1 MFSFSKYLLLSISR
15 GTVLGRLWNRGVQ
28 VSPAE
33 APSCSAREFL
43 AHQLSANALSFER
56 RFQHSSMNVQ
66 SHRFF
71 NCNMISAREN
81 CQVARVCFTCKCR
94 RWKRCGFDPW
104 VGKIRCS
111 RKWQPAPLFLP
122 GKFHGQ
128 RSLAG
133 YSPWG
138 YKELDMIEQL
148 TYTYDTYA

>member
-1 MFSFSKYLLLSISR
+1 
-15 GTVLGRLWNRGVQ
+15 
-28 VSPAE
+28 
-33 APSCSAREFL
+33 
-43 AHQLSANALSFER
+43 
-56 RFQHSSMNVQ
+56 MNVQ

-94 RWKRCGFDPW
+94 RCKRCGFDPW
-104 VGKIRCS
+104 GGKIRCS

-138 YKELDMIEQL
+138 YKELDMIECACTHTHTHTQVCSKDRPISRGSERL
-148 TYTYDTYA
+148 PSEIAFPFSCSFLKLRYNSHTIKFTLLKHPIQWFLVYS